1 MGNFSRFMQIIRM
14 LKAPIP
20 AVITALLLAAGF
32 AAMLALNLPGQL
44 SYDSV
49 SQLFDGRFGTYNSWH
64 PPVMA
69 WLLGLFD
76 AVIPGAGL
84 FVIFEAAMLAL
95 TFALSLRRSAG
106 WSAVPV
112 ALAIV
117 LTPQFLLYQG
127 TVWKDV
133 LFADALVLSFA
144 LLARAL
150 REEGRIRLALFILFF
165 AALSLAALARQ
176 NGLLLLPVGALT
188 FGLATATNLRRAAL
202 RAVLALMLLIAL
214 VGGTGLLLARRG
226 DGGAGLEGEIRL
238 AQIYD
243 LTGAV
248 RQGFS
253 LDLLRHSDPPLAA
266 AIQQGGVKAYSLQL
280 LDTLEPLLPAQIAP
294 GAVMAQWRALLVTR
308 PDLYVR
314 ERLPVFWEVVA
325 TPQIA
330 LCHPAYAGID
340 GDPVQL
346 KALGLT
352 RRSRPGDLRLAA
364 YARGFMGTP
373 LLSHLTFGALAL
385 GLLILY
391 VRRGR
396 RGDIAMAGLLAGALA
411 FSASFFFVSV
421 ACDYRY
427 LFPLDLAAMVA
438 LFHFVA
444 APPQRM
450 TKI

>member
-1 MGNFSRFMQIIRM
+1 MQIVRM
-14 LKAPIP
+14 LKTPIP
-20 AVITALLLAAGF
+20 AAMTALLLAVGF
-32 AAMLALNLPGQL
+32 AAMLALNLPGQM

-49 SQLFDGRFGTYNSWH
+49 SQLFDGRSGTYNSWH

-69 WLLGLFD
+69 WLLGQFD
-76 AVIPGAGL
+76 AVLPGTGL

-95 TFALSLRRSAG
+95 AFALSLRRNAG
-106 WSAVPV
+106 WGAVAV
-112 ALAIV
+112 ALVIV

-133 LFADALVLSFA
+133 LFADALVLSFS
-144 LLARAL
+144 LLGRAL
-150 REEGRIRLALFILFF
+150 QENGRARLALFILFF
-165 AALSLAALARQ
+165 GALSLAALARQ

-188 FGLATATNLRRAAL
+188 FGLATAGNLRRGIFRAAL
-202 RAVLALMLLIAL
+202 ALLLLVAL
-214 VGGTGLLLARRG
+214 VTGAGWLLARRG
-226 DGGAGLEGEIRL
+226 DDGAGLASEIRL

-248 RQGFS
+248 RQGFP
-253 LDLLRHSDPPLAA
+253 LDLLQQSYPPLAA
-266 AIQQGGVKAYSLQL
+266 VLQQGGIKAYSLQL
-280 LDTLEPLLPAQIAP
+280 QDTLEPLLPAKTVP
-294 GAVMAQWRALLVTR
+294 GAVMAQWRALLLTR
-308 PDLYVR
+308 PDLYLR
-314 ERLPVFWEVVA
+314 ERLPVFWQVLA

-340 GDPVQL
+340 GDPAQL

-352 RRSRPGDLRLAA
+352 ARMRLRDLRLAA

-373 LLSHLTFGALAL
+373 LLSHLSFGALAL

-391 VRRGR
+391 IRRRRG
-396 RGDIAMAGLLAGALA
+396 GDLAMAGLLAGALA
-411 FSASFFFVSV
+411 FAASFFFVSV

-427 LFPLDLAAMVA
+427 LFPLDLAAMVG
-438 LFHFVA
+438 LFHLFA
-444 APPQRM
+444 APPTKM

>member
-1 MGNFSRFMQIIRM
+1 MQIIRM
-14 LKAPIP
+14 LKTPIP
-20 AVITALLLAAGF
+20 AVLTALLLATGF
-32 AAMLALNLPGQL
+32 AAMLALNLPGQM

-49 SQLFDGRFGTYNSWH
+49 SQLFDGRSGTYNSWH

-76 AVIPGAGL
+76 AVLPGTGL

-95 TFALSLRRSAG
+95 AFALSLRRNAG
-106 WSAVPV
+106 WGAVPV

-133 LFADALVLSFA
+133 LFADALVLCFS

-150 REEGRIRLALFILFF
+150 QEDGRARLALFILFF
-165 AALSLAALARQ
+165 GVLSLAALARQ

-188 FGLATATNLRRAAL
+188 FGLATAGNMRRGIYRAAL
-202 RAVLALMLLIAL
+202 ALLLLVAL
-214 VGGTGLLLARRG
+214 VTGAGWLLARRG
-226 DGGAGLEGEIRL
+226 DDGAGLGSEIRL

-248 RQGFS
+248 RQGFP
-253 LDLLRHSDPPLAA
+253 LDLLQQSDPPLAVA
-266 AIQQGGVKAYSLQL
+266 LQQGGIKAYSLQL
-280 LDTLEPLLPAQIAP
+280 QDTLEPLLPAKTVS
-294 GAVMAQWRALLVTR
+294 GAVMAQWRALLLTR
-308 PDLYVR
+308 PDLYLR
-314 ERLPVFWEVVA
+314 ERLPVFWQVLA
-325 TPQIA
+325 TPQIK

-340 GDPVQL
+340 GDPAQL

-352 RRSRPGDLRLAA
+352 ARTRWRDLRLAA
-364 YARGFMGTP
+364 YARSFMGTP
-373 LLSHLTFGALAL
+373 VLSHLAFGALAM

-391 VRRGR
+391 ARRRRGS
-396 RGDIAMAGLLAGALA
+396 DLAMAGLLAGALA

-427 LFPLDLAAMVA
+427 LFPLDLAAMVG
-438 LFHFVA
+438 LFHLFA
-444 APPQRM
+444 APTSTM
-450 TKI
+450 TKN

>member
-1 MGNFSRFMQIIRM
+1 MQIIRM

-20 AVITALLLAAGF
+20 AVITAFLLLAGF

-49 SQLFDGRFGTYNSWH
+49 AQLFDGRFGTYNSWH

-76 AVIPGAGL
+76 SVVPGTGL
-84 FVIFEAAMLAL
+84 FVVFEAAMLAL
-95 TFALSLRRSAG
+95 AFALSLQRSAG
-106 WSAVPV
+106 WATVPV

-150 REEGRIRLALFILFF
+150 QEDGRIRLALFILFF
-165 AALSLAALARQ
+165 AALGLAALARQ

-188 FGLATATNLRRAAL
+188 FGLATAGNLRRGVV
-202 RAVLALMLLIAL
+202 RATLALVLLAL
-214 VGGTGLLLARRG
+214 LVAGADVLLARRSDGGTGLG
-226 DGGAGLEGEIRL
+226 SEIRL

-243 LTGAV
+243 LTGAAKK
-248 RQGFS
+248 GFS
-253 LDLLRHSDPPLAA
+253 LGLLQQSDPPLAA
-266 AIQQGGVKAYSLQL
+266 AIRQEGVKAYSLQMQ
-280 LDTLEPLLPAQIAP
+280 DTLEPFLPAKSVP
-294 GAVMAQWRALLVTR
+294 GAVMAQWQALLLTR
-308 PDLYVR
+308 SDLYLR
-314 ERLPVFWEVVA
+314 ERLPVFWQVLA
-325 TPQIA
+325 TPKVE

-340 GDPVQL
+340 GDPAQL

-352 RRSRPGDLRLAA
+352 ARIRRRDLQLAA

-373 LLSHLTFGALAL
+373 VLSHLVFAALAV

-391 VRRGR
+391 ARRRRG
-396 RGDIAMAGLLAGALA
+396 GDIAMAGLLAGALA
-411 FSASFFFVSV
+411 FAASFFFVSV

-427 LFPLDLAAMVA
+427 LFALDLAAIMG
-438 LFHFVA
+438 LFHLFA
-444 APPQRM
+444 SPPSKM